1 MVLKKWHE
9 LPPDMR
15 NEQVRPYYA
24 ALRKRRW
31 SLLGKRLF
39 DVAVS
44 IGLLSILSP
53 AVLAISIWIKWDSKG
68 PVFFRQVRV
77 TQYGKKFK
85 IFKFRTMVKDA
96 EKMGSQVT
104 TKNDTRVTKAGA
116 FLRKY
121 RMDELP
127 QLLNILRGDMT
138 LVGTRPEVEKYVAC
152 YSEEM
157 MATLLLPAGVTSE
170 ASILYKDEEV
180 LLAKAAD
187 VDQTYMET
195 ILPRKMKLN
204 LLSLKKF
211 SFFGEIKIL
220 AHTGLAVFFRKR
232 KAQIS
237 TIDWIVKEKTHEENM

>member
-9 LPPDMR
+9 LPPNMR
-15 NEQVRPYYA
+15 NEQVKPYYA
-24 ALRKRRW
+24 ALWKRRW

-39 DVAVS
+39 DLAAS
-44 IGLLSILSP
+44 IGLLFLLSP
-53 AVLAISIWIKWDSKG
+53 VVLAISIWIKWDSKG

-77 TQYGKKFK
+77 TRYGKRFK
-85 IFKFRTMVKDA
+85 IFKFRTMVNHA
-96 EKMGSQVT
+96 ENMGSQVT
-104 TKNDTRVTKAGA
+104 TLNDSRVTKAGA
-116 FLRKY
+116 FLRRY
-121 RMDELP
+121 RIDELP

-170 ASILYKDEEV
+170 ASILYKDEEI

-187 VDQTYMET
+187 IDQTYIKT
-195 ILPRKMKLN
+195 ILPGKMKFN

-220 AHTGLAVFFRKR
+220 FQTGLAVFLRKR
-232 KAQIS
+232 RTQYS
-237 TIDWIVKEKTHEENM
+237 TIDWNVREKNHEGNM